1 MRKMLAPCMDY
12 ESLTLLELK
21 KQCKSRGLK
30 ISSSKDDVV
39 IRLMEADEAQN
50 GVVQPGIVQPGIV
63 QPVVY
68 HQGGLAGPIPAM
80 QQIVM
85 PPKTAC
91 TKLLVRSL
99 FCMH

>member
-1 MRKMLAPCMDY
+1 
-12 ESLTLLELK
+12 
-21 KQCKSRGLK
+21 
-30 ISSSKDDVV
+30 
-39 IRLMEADEAQN
+39 MEADEAQN
-50 GVVQPGIVQPGIV
+50 GVVQPGIV

>member
-50 GVVQPGIVQPGIV
+50 GVVQP
-63 QPVVY
+63 VVY

>member
-50 GVVQPGIVQPGIV
+50 GVV
-63 QPVVY
+63 
-68 HQGGLAGPIPAM
+68 
-80 QQIVM
+80 
-85 PPKTAC
+85 
-91 TKLLVRSL
+91 
-99 FCMH
+99 